1 MLCNKMFLLCNDFLS
16 CLVRWRTLSEKG
28 KEERAMQSIENLK
41 RVSHFTRMVLFAVV
55 GIFLSIAFYG
65 FVFQGQWW
73 VTFGGSQFNALWL
86 QYKESQFLLATIFSP
101 LIGCWLLGFYFLQ
114 HLLLALSRGL
124 FYGKTTLRHL
134 KYVSWITVF
143 YVGYKMLMTPLA
155 TYLVV
160 PNSSIDISL
169 NPMTL
174 IIVLCLPVLVH
185 LFSAAAELDKE
196 NKEIV

>member
-1 MLCNKMFLLCNDFLS
+1 MFLLCDDLLS
-16 CLVRWRTLSEKG
+16 CLIRWRTLTEKG
-28 KEERAMQSIENLK
+28 KEERVMQSIEDLK
-41 RVSHFTRMVLFAVV
+41 RVSHFTRMILFAVV
-55 GIFLSIAFYG
+55 GIFLSIVIYG
-65 FVFQGQWW
+65 FLLQGEWW
-73 VTFGGSQFNALWL
+73 VTFGGQRFDALWL
-86 QYKESQFLLATIFSP
+86 QYKESHFLLATIFSP

-114 HLLLALSRGL
+114 HLLLSLSRGL
-124 FYGKTTLRHL
+124 FYAKNTLRHL

-155 TYLVV
+155 TYLVE

>member
-1 MLCNKMFLLCNDFLS
+1 MCCGL
-16 CLVRWRTLSEKG
+16 RWRTLPYKG
-28 KEERAMQSIENLK
+28 QEERAMQSIENLK
-41 RVSHFTRMVLFAVV
+41 RVSHVTRMTLFAVV
-55 GIFLSIAFYG
+55 GIFLTIAIYG
-65 FVFQGQWW
+65 FVSQGQWW
-73 VTFGGSQFNALWL
+73 VTFGDNQFDALWL
-86 QYKESQFLLATIFSP
+86 QYKESHFLLTAVFSP
-101 LIGCWLLGFYFLQ
+101 LVGCWLLGFYFLQ
-114 HLLLALSRGL
+114 RLLLALSKGL
-124 FYGKTTLRHL
+124 FYAKSTLRYL

-143 YVGYKMLMTPLA
+143 YVCYKMIVTPMA

>member
-1 MLCNKMFLLCNDFLS
+1 LL
-16 CLVRWRTLSEKG
+16 WRTLSEKG
-28 KEERAMQSIENLK
+28 QEERAMQSIENLK
-41 RVSHFTRMVLFAVV
+41 RVSHFTRMMLFVVV
-55 GIFLSIAFYG
+55 GIFLTIAIYG
-65 FVFQGQWW
+65 FVSQGQWW
-73 VTFGGSQFNALWL
+73 VTFGDNQFDALWL
-86 QYKESQFLLATIFSP
+86 QYKESHFLLAAVFSP
-101 LIGCWLLGFYFLQ
+101 LMGCWLLGFYFLQ
-114 HLLLALSRGL
+114 RLLLALSSGL
-124 FYGKTTLRHL
+124 FYAKATLRYL

-143 YVGYKMLMTPLA
+143 YVCYSMAMTPLA
-155 TYLVV
+155 TYLVI